1 MSMLPKLL
9 DSSGNE
15 ARRLRTIRQS
25 ISEKCV
31 PLSTATLALARDESI
46 PDRSYVELFTVNG
59 SAGIFRSRT
68 PTNGYGVNRANS
80 YTLEHAICEVG
91 DWLVRADIEQ
101 TQTTLAA
108 ALTQIFAYYGGSRW
122 QLGTV
127 SASGNVILSA
137 NYSNLLQTM
146 NSMIAQVHGAF
157 MSFDFTTTP
166 WTINVGTMDSTVNA
180 EGRLGR
186 NLQSVQ
192 IRKDDSQLCT
202 RVWLE
207 GLTGGKMDADTIGTY
222 GVIERKLPDRDYT
235 AAQAATVATAYLTRH
250 KRPVYSIQISG
261 KDFSAATGETLDR
274 VAIGKMYRLAI
285 PEDSIVAEY
294 NVVEIQWPD
303 CIRAP
308 ETVQI
313 TLSEPDSTLVDF
325 IARQSSDSSGAGGA
339 AEYQD
344 RKNKEA
350 EEGIG
355 EAAAKSRKNAED
367 IAKNTE
373 DIEKNTEDIAKNTED
388 ITKNAQDIAIN
399 ADNIEVNA
407 ENIQINTETLGVHAE
422 GISLVTEKANKN
434 GNILAAAG
442 ISIDPVTGVAI
453 YATNHQTNLG
463 AMLNVQS
470 DKIGMVVGTGAGGNY
485 IKAGEICLAINA
497 TTGQSTAYLLADH
510 VIMDS
515 VSGTT
520 IDVAI
525 NGKLSVTDLKAQIA
539 QLDSV
544 DIDDLAV
551 GTLDVGRADFTTITV
566 DNLYITNSTLE
577 VGGYTATWKTITIG
591 GTTYHLLG
599 Y

>member
-1 MSMLPKLL
+1 MAVIMLPKLL
-9 DSSGNE
+9 DGSGNE
-15 ARRLRTIRQS
+15 VRRLRTISQS
-25 ISEKCV
+25 ISEKSV

-207 GLTGGKMDADTIGTY
+207 GLTGGKMDADTIGIY
-222 GVIERKLPDRDYT
+222 GVIERKLPGRDYT

-250 KRPVYSIQISG
+250 KRPVFSIQISG
-261 KDFSAATGETLDR
+261 KDFSTATGETLDR

-308 ETVQI
+308 ETAQI
-313 TLSEPDSTLVDF
+313 TLSEPESTLVDF
-325 IARQSSDSSGAGGA
+325 VNRQYSDYNGAGGS

-344 RKNKEA
+344 KKNKEA
-350 EEGIG
+350 EAGIG
-355 EAAAKSRKNAED
+355 DAAAKTRKNAED
-367 IAKNTE
+367 IAKNA
-373 DIEKNTEDIAKNTED
+373 EDIAENTEN
-388 ITKNAQDIAIN
+388 ITVVRE
-399 ADNIEVNA
+399 EV
-407 ENIQINTETLGVHAE
+407 V
-422 GISLVTEKANKN
+422 LVKEKADAN
-434 GNILAAAG
+434 GDILAAAG
-442 ISIDPVTGVAI
+442 ITIDPVTGVAI
-453 YATNHQTNLG
+453 YATDYATNLG
-463 AMLNVQS
+463 SMFNVQA

-515 VSGTT
+515 VSGTP
-520 IDVAI
+520 IDVVI
-525 NGKLSVTDLKAQIA
+525 NGKL
-539 QLDSV
+539 
-544 DIDDLAV
+544 
-551 GTLDVGRADFTTITV
+551 
-566 DNLYITNSTLE
+566 
-577 VGGYTATWKTITIG
+577 TATELETAIGEIQQLRVQIVYGNGINIDYVNVSNNAEITTQGVGYFTGLNIGGNSASWQTITIG

>member
-1 MSMLPKLL
+1 MLPKLL

-108 ALTQIFAYYGGSRW
+108 ALTQIFAYYGGSLW

-222 GVIERKLPDRDYT
+222 GVIERKLPGRDYT

-308 ETVQI
+308 ETAQI

-350 EEGIG
+350 EAGIG
-355 EAAAKSRKNAED
+355 DAAAKTRKNAED

-373 DIEKNTEDIAKNTED
+373 DIGKNAEDIAE
-388 ITKNAQDIAIN
+388 NAQNITTVQET
-399 ADNIEVNA
+399 ADLA
-407 ENIQINTETLGVHAE
+407 K
-422 GISLVTEKANKN
+422 EKADDN

-442 ISIDPVTGVAI
+442 ITIDPVTGVAI
-453 YATNHQTNLG
+453 YATDYATNIG
-463 AMLNVQS
+463 SMFNVQA
-470 DKIGMVVGTGAGGNY
+470 DKIGMVVGTGSGGNY

-497 TTGQSTAYLLADH
+497 TTGQSTASILADH

-515 VSGTT
+515 VSGTP
-520 IDVAI
+520 IDVVI
-525 NGKLSVTDLKAQIA
+525 NGKL
-539 QLDSV
+539 
-544 DIDDLAV
+544 
-551 GTLDVGRADFTTITV
+551 
-566 DNLYITNSTLE
+566 
-577 VGGYTATWKTITIG
+577 TATELETAIGEIQQLRVQIVYGNGINIDYVNVSNNAEITTQGVGYFTGLNIGGNSASWQTITIG